1 MTIYLPIAELPV
13 DIFTV
18 LALGI
23 AVGFISGMFGVGG
36 GFLMTP
42 LLIFLGVAPAVAVAS
57 VSTHM
62 AASSL
67 SGTLS
72 YSRKGQVDYQL
83 GGMLLTG
90 GLTGTLAGVLTFRL
104 LRAYGQ
110 LDLFIAISYIALLG
124 TIGTLMVSESLR
136 ALLRRWRGQP
146 LVVRRPGAH
155 PWFLRLPF
163 KMRFRRSRIYV
174 SAIPVVGIGFAIG
187 FLGALMGIGG
197 GFILVPALIY
207 LLRVPTI
214 TSVGTSLLLTL
225 CTMVAAILMHAV
237 LNQTVDAVLGLILMV
252 GGTIGAQFGV
262 RAGQSMK
269 AENLRLLLGLLV
281 LSVGI
286 RVAVDQVVRPT
297 ELYAVTIDGSGR

>member
-1 MTIYLPIAELPV
+1 MPIAELPV